1 MFDEPFAHGRSL
13 VHAVDP
19 RFRLVAAFVCAVCLA
34 VVRTP
39 EAAWFGFGMAALLL
53 ALSRPPMRPVLR
65 RLVNVFIAFLW
76 LTVPLTSGGDVIAAW
91 GPLEVSRA
99 GVLLTLLVTIKSN
112 AIVMTFLALVATM
125 DSPTIGYALE
135 RLRFPSKLVFLF
147 LFTYRYLHVIADEWH
162 KLHGAARLR
171 GFAPRTNM
179 HTYRT
184 FGNMLGMVFVHSFD
198 RSVRVYEAMILRGFS
213 GPLSGPHPAMP
224 CSPWRRSRAWFASW
238 PLICIWSFPVA
249 EPIFALEHISFTYP
263 GGRQVFRDMDFA
275 LYPDRKIGLYGPNG
289 SGKTTFFRLI
299 MGLAAP
305 QEGRILFHG
314 RPLETE
320 KDFRELRCKVGLVLQ
335 HAEDQLFCPT
345 VLEDVAFGPLNLGC
359 TQDEARDRAASTL
372 ERLGLAGF
380 ENRLTHRLSGGE
392 KKLVSLATVLVM
404 EPEALLL
411 DEPTNGLDPEA
422 RQRIIGVLKTLP
434 TARIIISHD
443 WDFLAETSS
452 EYLTVEGQ
460 HFTDAAPSHAH
471 AHMHVHPL
479 GNKPHEH

>member
-1 MFDEPFAHGRSL
+1 
-13 VHAVDP
+13 
-19 RFRLVAAFVCAVCLA
+19 
-34 VVRTP
+34 
-39 EAAWFGFGMAALLL
+39 
-53 ALSRPPMRPVLR
+53 
-65 RLVNVFIAFLW
+65 
-76 LTVPLTSGGDVIAAW
+76 
-91 GPLEVSRA
+91 
-99 GVLLTLLVTIKSN
+99 
-112 AIVMTFLALVATM
+112 
-125 DSPTIGYALE
+125 
-135 RLRFPSKLVFLF
+135 
-147 LFTYRYLHVIADEWH
+147 
-162 KLHGAARLR
+162 
-171 GFAPRTNM
+171 
-179 HTYRT
+179 
-184 FGNMLGMVFVHSFD
+184 
-198 RSVRVYEAMILRGFS
+198 
-213 GPLSGPHPAMP
+213 
-224 CSPWRRSRAWFASW
+224 
-238 PLICIWSFPVA
+238 
-249 EPIFALEHISFTYP
+249 
-263 GGRQVFRDMDFA
+263 
-275 LYPDRKIGLYGPNG
+275 
-289 SGKTTFFRLI
+289 

-359 TQDEARDRAASTL
+359 SQDEARVRAASTL

-404 EPEALLL
+404 E
-411 DEPTNGLDPEA
+411 PEA

>member
-1 MFDEPFAHGRSL
+1 
-13 VHAVDP
+13 
-19 RFRLVAAFVCAVCLA
+19 
-34 VVRTP
+34 
-39 EAAWFGFGMAALLL
+39 
-53 ALSRPPMRPVLR
+53 
-65 RLVNVFIAFLW
+65 
-76 LTVPLTSGGDVIAAW
+76 
-91 GPLEVSRA
+91 
-99 GVLLTLLVTIKSN
+99 
-112 AIVMTFLALVATM
+112 
-125 DSPTIGYALE
+125 
-135 RLRFPSKLVFLF
+135 
-147 LFTYRYLHVIADEWH
+147 
-162 KLHGAARLR
+162 
-171 GFAPRTNM
+171 
-179 HTYRT
+179 
-184 FGNMLGMVFVHSFD
+184 
-198 RSVRVYEAMILRGFS
+198 
-213 GPLSGPHPAMP
+213 
-224 CSPWRRSRAWFASW
+224 
-238 PLICIWSFPVA
+238 
-249 EPIFALEHISFTYP
+249 
-263 GGRQVFRDMDFA
+263 MDFA

-372 ERLGLAGF
+372 D
-380 ENRLTHRLSGGE
+380 RLSGGE

-452 EYLTVEGQ
+452 EYLAVEGQ

>member
-1 MFDEPFAHGRSL
+1 M
-13 VHAVDP
+13 
-19 RFRLVAAFVCAVCLA
+19 
-34 VVRTP
+34 
-39 EAAWFGFGMAALLL
+39 
-53 ALSRPPMRPVLR
+53 LR
-65 RLVNVFIAFLW
+65 RLAVVNVFIAFLW

-171 GFAPRTNM
+171 GFAPKTNM

-198 RSVRVYEAMILRGFS
+198 RSVRVYEAMSCAGFS
-213 GPLSGPHPAMP
+213 GRFQSVTAFRHIPR
-224 CSPWRRSRAWFASW
+224 CRVRRGGVLRAWFASW

-289 SGKTTFFRLI
+289 SGKTTVFPVDHGAGGTAGRPYPLSRASAGNGKGLSGIALQGGLGPPARRGSAFLSHGVGRRGLWAAESWLHS
-299 MGLAAP
+299 GRSPGSCGVHAGAARAGRVRKPADAPPVRGREETGLSGYGPCDGAGSLAA
-305 QEGRILFHG
+305 R
-314 RPLETE
+314 
-320 KDFRELRCKVGLVLQ
+320 
-335 HAEDQLFCPT
+335 
-345 VLEDVAFGPLNLGC
+345 
-359 TQDEARDRAASTL
+359 RAHQ
-372 ERLGLAGF
+372 RAG
-380 ENRLTHRLSGGE
+380 
-392 KKLVSLATVLVM
+392 
-404 EPEALLL
+404 PEA
-411 DEPTNGLDPEA
+411 GS
-422 RQRIIGVLKTLP
+422 G
-434 TARIIISHD
+434 
-443 WDFLAETSS
+443 SS
-452 EYLTVEGQ
+452 
-460 HFTDAAPSHAH
+460 AS
-471 AHMHVHPL
+471 
-479 GNKPHEH
+479 